1 MNYSYNVCSDYK
13 NQKEMNNPRQ
23 IEQISVEEMIA
34 LLSDNELVEVYTDG
48 ACKGNPGPGGW
59 GAVLLYK
66 NKRAIMFGNEQR
78 TTNNR
83 MELKA
88 AIEALKSLPTNIKI
102 NLYTDST
109 YLKNG
114 MRIWLDKWKLNN
126 WKTINNSP
134 IKNIDLWQTLD
145 TINSS
150 HNITWEWVKG
160 HSQCLNN
167 NNADYIARSAI
178 NQII

>member
-1 MNYSYNVCSDYK
+1 M
-13 NQKEMNNPRQ
+13 ENPRQ
-23 IEQISVEEMIA
+23 IEQISIDEMIS
-34 LLSDNELVEVYTDG
+34 LLSQNDLIEVYTDG
-48 ACKGNPGPGGW
+48 SCKGNPGSGGW
-59 GAVLLYK
+59 GAVFLYK
-66 NKRAIMFGNEQR
+66 NKRAIMYGNELH

-83 MELKA
+83 MELMA
-88 AIEALKSLPTNIKI
+88 AIEALKILPTNIKI
-102 NLYTDST
+102 ILYTDST

-126 WKTINNSP
+126 WKTADNSQ
-134 IKNIDLWQTLD
+134 IKNIDLWQILD
-145 TINSS
+145 KINAS

-178 NQII
+178 NQVI